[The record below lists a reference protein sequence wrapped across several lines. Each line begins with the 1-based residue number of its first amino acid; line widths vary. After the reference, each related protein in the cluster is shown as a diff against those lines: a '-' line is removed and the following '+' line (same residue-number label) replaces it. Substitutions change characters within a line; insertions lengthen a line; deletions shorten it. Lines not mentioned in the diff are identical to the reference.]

1 MLAQLIHEF
10 QPMEIGFNNKTSTNN
25 EAWYL
30 FSVEPICVIDAD
42 GTNKVQIGDV
52 RSNNS
57 SLSGSIKYGNPL
69 GQMHNPSSK
78 TPVAIEKS
86 YAITGNN
93 TKLQLQFWLSNTS
106 ADVGVYVKY
115 NSAGNSMHT
124 PCFFDVYATVF
135 SNTRAR
141 TITNDVY
148 LYSVKFLN
156 QRPRENINDSL
167 SPSKTGNP
175 VFSDEAKTGFL
186 RWSETRK
193 SISTTVANN
202 LDNSL
207 AYYSYSNPIYY
218 PKVVTENYIESGKW
232 YMEILGM
239 DAVHGGCFGI
249 CSESYNV
256 ANEETR
262 PIGHDPDGQSI
273 SISNQALRYK
283 GANAASV
290 LDPIVIASGKPDNA
304 NIYLAGYTHL
314 TSGSGMS
321 VAKTTAIAVMIDADE
336 RTIEFRNIAY
346 PARFVKMRIP
356 WEGSIHICK
365 SQGLKT
371 TTEYPAPVVIN
382 IGYYPFMG
390 NIPVGYKAGFG
401 KEISVDLSP
410 YMVTNVARVDT
421 GSEKVFTAIEPNSI
435 DVSNEYKPYITES
448 LPIEHMPHSKAGWG
462 YIKSKVTKG
471 PMNTPTGTI
480 VQLIDTEYNLVTSTV
495 WSDGTTGEFEFKYVP
510 ENRWYTLIALDPDR
524 QWVTASLGEVRAQRL
539 SGAEGRTTV
548 DID

>member
-1 MLAQLIHEF
+1 MLVQLIHEF
-10 QPMEIGFNNKTSTNN
+10 QPTEIGFNNKTGTNN
-25 EAWYL
+25 EAWYV

-42 GTNKVQIGDV
+42 GTNKVQIGGV

-69 GQMHNPSSK
+69 EQMNNPNSK
-78 TPVAIEKS
+78 TLVTIEKS
-86 YAITGNN
+86 YVITGNN
-93 TKLQLQFWLSNTS
+93 NKLQMQFAMSYAS

-115 NSAGNSMHT
+115 NSTGSSMHT
-124 PCFFDVYATVF
+124 PCFFDVYARVC
-135 SNTRAR
+135 SNAAASG
-141 TITNDVY
+141 ITNDVY

-156 QRPRENINDSL
+156 QRPRENVNDSL

-175 VFSDEAKTGFL
+175 IFSDGAKTGYL
-186 RWSETRK
+186 RWSDTRK
-193 SISTTVANN
+193 SNGTVVQAN
-202 LDNSL
+202 LDNTL
-207 AYYSYSNPIYY
+207 AYYNYTNPAYY
-218 PKVVTENYIESGKW
+218 PKVATENYVESGKW

-239 DAVHGGCFGI
+239 DSVHGGCFGI
-249 CSESYNV
+249 CSESYD
-256 ANEETR
+256 ATNENTS
-262 PIGHDPDGQSI
+262 PIGYDTAGQSI

-290 LDPIVIASGKPDNA
+290 LDSIVIASGKPDNS
-304 NIYLAGYTHL
+304 NIYLAGHTHL

-321 VAKTTAIAVMIDADE
+321 VAKTTAIAVMVDADE

-356 WEGSIHICK
+356 WEGKIYICK

-390 NIPVGYKAGFG
+390 TIPLGYKAGFG

-421 GSEKVFTAIEPNSI
+421 GNEKVFTAIEPNSI
-435 DVSNEYKPYITES
+435 DVGNDYKPYITES

-539 SGAEGRTTV
+539 PGAEGRTTV

>member
-1 MLAQLIHEF
+1 MISQLIHEF
-10 QPMEIGFNNKTSTNN
+10 QPIEIGFNNKTNQHN
-25 EAWYL
+25 EAWYV
-30 FSVEPICVIDAD
+30 FSIEPICVIDAD
-42 GTNKVQIGDV
+42 GTKKVQISSV
-52 RSNNS
+52 RSNNTA
-57 SLSGSIKYGNPL
+57 LNGSYKYGSPL
-69 GQMHNPSSK
+69 GNMHNTNSN
-78 TPVAIEKS
+78 TLVTIEKS
-86 YAITGNN
+86 YAIPGNN
-93 TKLQLQFWLSNTS
+93 NKLQLQFSLSNTS

-115 NSAGNSMHT
+115 NSTGSSMHT

-135 SNTRAR
+135 SNTSAR

-207 AYYSYSNPIYY
+207 AYYNYSNPIYY
-218 PKVVTENYIESGKW
+218 PKVATENYVESGKW

-249 CSESYNV
+249 CSESYNDFT
-256 ANEETR
+256 EQTR
-262 PIGHDPDGQSI
+262 PIGHDTAGQSI

-290 LDPIVIASGKPDNA
+290 LDTIVIASGKPDNS
-304 NIYLAGYTHL
+304 NIYLAGHTHL

-356 WEGSIHICK
+356 WEGKIYICK
-365 SQGLKT
+365 SQGIKT
-371 TTEYPAPVVIN
+371 TVDHQAPVVIN
-382 IGYYPFMG
+382 LGYYPFMG
-390 NIPVGYKAGFG
+390 NIPAGYKAGFG
-401 KEISVDLSP
+401 KEISVDLSE

-421 GSEKVFTAIEPNSI
+421 GSEKVFTAIEPNS
-435 DVSNEYKPYITES
+435 VNVNNEHKPYITES
-448 LPIEHMPHSKAGWG
+448 LPIEHMPHGKAGWG

-524 QWVTASLGEVRAQRL
+524 QWVTASLGEVRVQRL
-539 SGAEGRTTV
+539 PGAEGRTTV
-548 DID
+548 DIG

>member
-1 MLAQLIHEF
+1 MLVQLIHEF

-42 GTNKVQIGDV
+42 GTKKVQIGSV
-52 RSNNS
+52 QSNNYTLNNDSRYSS
-57 SLSGSIKYGNPL
+57 SLVRIHGINNKSIL
-69 GQMHNPSSK
+69 S
-78 TPVAIEKS
+78 IEKS
-86 YAITGNN
+86 FVITGNN
-93 TKLQLQFWLSNTS
+93 NKLQMQFNMYYAS

-115 NSAGNSMHT
+115 NSAGSSMHT
-124 PCFFDVYATVF
+124 PCFFDVYARVC
-135 SNTRAR
+135 SNAAASW
-141 TITNDVY
+141 ITNDVY

-156 QRPRENINDSL
+156 QRPRENVNDSL

-175 VFSDEAKTGFL
+175 IFSDEAKTGFL
-186 RWSETRK
+186 RWSDTRK
-193 SISTTVANN
+193 SSATTVVNN

-207 AYYSYSNPIYY
+207 AFYNYNNPAYY
-218 PKVVTENYIESGKW
+218 PKVVTENYIESSKW

-239 DAVHGGCFGI
+239 DSVHGGCFGI
-249 CSESYNV
+249 CSESYDPTSEN
-256 ANEETR
+256 TS
-262 PIGHDPDGQSI
+262 PIGYDTAGQSI

-336 RTIEFRNIAY
+336 MTIEFRNIAY

-356 WEGSIHICK
+356 WEGKIYICK

-382 IGYYPFMG
+382 IGYYPFIG
-390 NIPVGYKAGFG
+390 TIPLGYKAGFG
-401 KEISVDLSP
+401 KEVSVDLSS
-410 YMVTNVARVDT
+410 YMVTNVAIVDT
-421 GSEKVFTAIEPNSI
+421 GSEKVFTAIEPNSVN
-435 DVSNEYKPYITES
+435 VSNEYKPYITES

-524 QWVTASLGEVRAQRL
+524 QWVTASLGEVIAQRL
-539 SGAEGRTTV
+539 PGAEGRTTV

>member
-10 QPMEIGFNNKTSTNN
+10 QPMEIGFNNKTNQHN

-30 FSVEPICVIDAD
+30 FSAEPICVIDVD
-42 GTNKVQIGDV
+42 GSNKVQISDV
-52 RSNNS
+52 RSNNR
-57 SLSGSIKYGNPL
+57 SLSDSIKYGNPL
-69 GQMHNPSSK
+69 GQMNNPNSK
-78 TPVAIEKS
+78 TLVTIEKS
-86 YAITGNN
+86 YVITGNN
-93 TKLQLQFWLSNTS
+93 NKLQLQFWLSNTS

-115 NSAGNSMHT
+115 NSAGSSMHT

-135 SNTRAR
+135 SNTSAR

-175 VFSDEAKTGFL
+175 IFSDEAKTGFL

-193 SISTTVANN
+193 PNATTVDNN

-207 AYYSYSNPIYY
+207 AYYNYNNPIYY
-218 PKVVTENYIESGKW
+218 PKAVTENYVESGKW

-249 CSESYNV
+249 CSESYDP
-256 ANEETR
+256 TSDYTK
-262 PIGHDPDGQSI
+262 PIGYDPTGQSI

-290 LDPIVIASGKPDNA
+290 LDPIVIASGKPDSA

-356 WEGSIHICK
+356 WEGKIYICK

-371 TTEYPAPVVIN
+371 TVEYQAPVVIN

-390 NIPVGYKAGFG
+390 TVPLGYKAGFG

-410 YMVTNVARVDT
+410 YMVTNIARVDT

-435 DVSNEYKPYITES
+435 DVSTDYKPYITES
-448 LPIEHMPHSKAGWG
+448 LPIEYMPHSKAGWG

-539 SGAEGRTTV
+539 PGAEGRTTV

>member
-1 MLAQLIHEF
+1 MD
-10 QPMEIGFNNKTSTNN
+10 ST
-25 EAWYL
+25 
-30 FSVEPICVIDAD
+30 
-42 GTNKVQIGDV
+42 
-52 RSNNS
+52 
-57 SLSGSIKYGNPL
+57 
-69 GQMHNPSSK
+69 
-78 TPVAIEKS
+78 
-86 YAITGNN
+86 
-93 TKLQLQFWLSNTS
+93 
-106 ADVGVYVKY
+106 
-115 NSAGNSMHT
+115 
-124 PCFFDVYATVF
+124 
-135 SNTRAR
+135 
-141 TITNDVY
+141 
-148 LYSVKFLN
+148 
-156 QRPRENINDSL
+156 
-167 SPSKTGNP
+167 
-175 VFSDEAKTGFL
+175 
-186 RWSETRK
+186 
-193 SISTTVANN
+193 
-202 LDNSL
+202 
-207 AYYSYSNPIYY
+207 
-218 PKVVTENYIESGKW
+218 
-232 YMEILGM
+232 
-239 DAVHGGCFGI
+239 HGGCFGI
-249 CSESYNV
+249 CSGVYDVS
-256 ANEETR
+256 ADMTK
-262 PIGHDPDGQSI
+262 PIGYDPDGQSI

-290 LDPIVIASGKPDNA
+290 LDPIVIASGKPDNS
-304 NIYLAGYTHL
+304 NIYLAGHTHL

-382 IGYYPFMG
+382 LGYYPFMG
-390 NIPVGYKAGFG
+390 NIPAGYKAGFG

-421 GSEKVFTAIEPNSI
+421 GSEKVFTAIEPNS
-435 DVSNEYKPYITES
+435 VNVNNEHKPYITES
-448 LPIEHMPHSKAGWG
+448 LPIEHMPHGKAGWG

-539 SGAEGRTTV
+539 PGAEGRTTV